1 VRADTVCMMRIRN
14 EERWLGRSLE
24 RTWQVCQRV
33 VIFDDHSTDQSR
45 VVAIETMGQC
55 HGSVDPT
62 TAHQV
67 FHSADGTRVLHWL
80 KSPFADSVD
89 EVRDKNF
96 LWEYVCGL
104 PFRHVLCLDGD
115 EALSLRAIRGF
126 PAALNT
132 LVSGGA
138 SVGVLPFVYLW
149 NEETLRRVDGVY
161 RDIRHARLFTIDRAL
176 EYRAARFVSH
186 GLSGFHCGSVPH
198 QLNIGHRDMPELEII
213 HWGYLDEAIRQRKL
227 EFYNTLDPGNEGE
240 GYYQHVVGL
249 PNHLAPG
256 PVKLVPWSDA

>member
-1 VRADTVCMMRIRN
+1 MRIKN

-24 RTWQVCQRV
+24 RTWQVCSRV
-33 VIFDDHSTDQSR
+33 VIFDDHSTDLSLEKAVHTVGAELVGRRDDQHAPLVCRSLDR
-45 VVAIETMGQC
+45 RNE
-55 HGSVDPT
+55 
-62 TAHQV
+62 
-67 FHSADGTRVLHWL
+67 LHWL
-80 KSPFADSVD
+80 PSPFKETVD
-89 EVRDKNF
+89 EVRDKNH
-96 LWEYVCGL
+96 LWQYVSTRL
-104 PFRHVLCLDGD
+104 KFRHILCLDGD

-132 LVSGGA
+132 LVSGGGA

-186 GLSGFHCGSVPH
+186 GPSGFHCGSVPH

-213 HWGYLDEAIRQRKL
+213 HWGYIDEAIRQRKL